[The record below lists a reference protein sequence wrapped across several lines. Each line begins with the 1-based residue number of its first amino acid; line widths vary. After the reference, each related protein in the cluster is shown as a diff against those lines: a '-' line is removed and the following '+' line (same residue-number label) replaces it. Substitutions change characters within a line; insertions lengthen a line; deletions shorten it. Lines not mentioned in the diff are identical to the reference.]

1 MKRILHINDY
11 PANTGGGAEV
21 LMGQTVD
28 LLRGRGFDAQIFT
41 SADLPDAKLTVRR
54 YLNNHVARTSLAE
67 KLDRFKPDVVHLHNY
82 YHLLSPGILVELA
95 KYRRDHP
102 LRVVM
107 TAHDYHL
114 VCPNSGGNWF
124 SLASQ
129 RFRAADGQ
137 RLNSRSYLLS
147 RRWDVR
153 GWAHSS
159 LKLMQHVWN
168 YRWRG
173 AQRVIER
180 VICPSRFL
188 QAMLDPGRLPTCWLS
203 YPAPPLRRNTDPRPG
218 PLHLVFAGRVEP
230 EKGLRRFLE
239 ILPAAFTGSF
249 TVLGDGSDL
258 PACKAVAATRGLAE
272 RVAFLGRRPHAET
285 MERIAKAHVLVLPSL
300 FLENQPLCLLEA
312 LAAGTSVLTN
322 DLGGMKEIVETTG
335 VGERF
340 QPRHPQSLADALQRI
355 EASYHVG
362 TLNAFDLSDFFAARS
377 PERYLDQ
384 LLTIYET
391 GWAA

>member
-11 PANTGGGAEV
+11 PVNTGGGAEV

-28 LLRGRGFDAQIFT
+28 LLRNDGFDARTFT
-41 SADLPDAKLTVRR
+41 SADLSDTKLTARR
-54 YLNNHVARTSLAE
+54 YLNNHVARASLAE
-67 KLDRFKPDVVHLHNY
+67 KLHHFKPEVVHLHNY
-82 YHLLSPGILVELA
+82 YHLLSPGILIELA
-95 KYRRDHP
+95 KYRRTRP

-129 RFRAADGQ
+129 RFRAADGM
-137 RLNSRSYLLS
+137 RLGSRGYLLS

-153 GWAHSS
+153 GWAYSS
-159 LKLMQHVWN
+159 LKLAQHVWN
-168 YRWRG
+168 YRWRS
-173 AQRVIER
+173 AQGVIER

-188 QAMLDPGRLPTCWLS
+188 QTMLDPGRLPTCWLS
-203 YPAPPLRRNTDPRPG
+203 YPAPPLRRNTEPRPG

-239 ILPAAFTGSF
+239 IMPDSFAGIF
-249 TVLGDGSDL
+249 TVIGDGSDL
-258 PACKAVAATRGLAE
+258 PACKATATQRGLAG
-272 RVAFLGRRPHAET
+272 RVTFLGRRPHAET
-285 MERIAKAHVLVLPSL
+285 MERIAKAHVLVLPSV

-322 DLGGMKEIVETTG
+322 DLGGMKEIVATTG
-335 VGERF
+335 VGELFR
-340 QPRHPQSLADALQRI
+340 PHHPQSLADALTRI
-355 EASYHVG
+355 EALHRAG

-377 PERYLDQ
+377 PRRYLDQ
-384 LLTIYET
+384 LLAIYAT
-391 GWAA
+391 GRAA